1 MTRILRFYYQRSI
14 HPSIPAT
21 GARLSAYTWIIITI
35 PINPFNDSMAATYCS
50 SLAGHSQKGG
60 TREDTGYRQQNQRHS
75 QQKGTDRLARHAGQD
90 RTEPSLLRVL
100 LLEIIRI
107 SSHREMHDRRLDRL
121 MMMVTEKKRV
131 LYKVCDNL
139 HGYVRTLGFIFMH
152 RSAAGTILG
161 TGSTII
167 RLLKYQGH
175 KSVTCD

>member
-1 MTRILRFYYQRSI
+1 
-14 HPSIPAT
+14 
-21 GARLSAYTWIIITI
+21 
-35 PINPFNDSMAATYCS
+35 MAATYCS

-121 MMMVTEKKRV
+121 MMMVTEKKRA

-139 HGYVRTLGFIFMH
+139 HGYVCTLGFIFMH

-161 TGSTII
+161 TGSTI
-167 RLLKYQGH
+167 RLLKYQGN
-175 KSVTCD
+175 KSVTCDWTVSLSLW